1 MITAPGAPKPS
12 ETVSFLRV
20 AGVIAGSIV
29 ALNLIFFAL
38 SMLYFNS
45 HTTYVV
51 GVGELPAYG
60 SADALHVRLAFALFS
75 GIVGGA
81 AILAML
87 NKPVVGH
94 GIALLMGV
102 GSFFAGALALSR
114 GMPSALYGALLILG
128 CLMPYLAYRS
138 WTGSRAAW
146 SFLIAICSVYAV
158 VLFFGA
164 PTVHRVLGLG
174 LWTSLILP
182 GLNLVS
188 FVTLIQIRA
197 KYRD

>member
-1 MITAPGAPKPS
+1 MSTVRAPAS
-12 ETVSFLRV
+12 TSDTVSFLRV
-20 AGVIAGSIV
+20 AGVIAGSVV

-38 SMLYFNS
+38 STLYFNS

-51 GVGELPAYG
+51 GIGELPAYG
-60 SADALHVRLAFALFS
+60 SEDALHVRLAFALFS

-94 GIALLMGV
+94 GIALIMGL

-114 GMPSALYGALLILG
+114 GMPSALYGALLVLG

-182 GLNLVS
+182 GLNLVA